1 MASQLPFPARETKK
15 IVVTPLMERTAKRTL
30 AVHAGGALVVWTGPS
45 RNGKT
50 WTAKWMV
57 EQMEEGYASSMDAFH
72 CKHFE
77 VGEID
82 SGWGGGDQKRA
93 IRALY
98 HATIGKLDESTYRQ
112 SLVSDLAHITALA
125 LQTKNIQMVFVDEA
139 GLLSLSAI
147 RGLVL
152 LRDTAENEDW
162 PLTIVLIGM
171 DDLPTKL
178 RENEQVWNRIHEWC
192 YFKPYDLADTH
203 RFLAELHPHFAALD
217 PQVPSDREQLRF
229 VHDTYGG
236 LPGMFTPYVRRLRA
250 MATEME
256 REIDLLF
263 LKAAHLRTQRDEQN
277 AMSDSTSRNGGV
289 RLRLGQKRK
298 PGGDGGEQ
306 RKQA

>member
-1 MASQLPFPARETKK
+1 MAFQLQFPARETKK
-15 IVVTPLMERTAKRTL
+15 TVVTPLMERTAKRTL

-50 WTAKWMV
+50 WTAQWMV
-57 EQMEEGYASSMDAFH
+57 DQLAEGYATSMDAFH
-72 CKHFE
+72 ARHFE
-77 VGEID
+77 MGEID

-98 HATIGKLDESTYRQ
+98 HATIGKLDESTYRMAP
-112 SLVSDLAHITALA
+112 VSDLARLTALA

-162 PLTIVLIGM
+162 PLSIVLIGM

-178 RENEQVWNRIHEWC
+178 RETDQVWNRIHEWC
-192 YFKPYDLADTH
+192 YFKPYDLTDTH

-217 PQVPSDREQLRF
+217 PQVPSDAEQLRF

-236 LPGMFTPYVRRLRA
+236 LPGMFTPYVRRLRS
-250 MATEME
+250 MASEMD

-277 AMSDSTSRNGGV
+277 AMSDATSRNGV
-289 RLRLGQKRK
+289 VSLRGPKRAR
-298 PGGDGGEQ
+298 GGNGSNE
-306 RKQA
+306 RKQG